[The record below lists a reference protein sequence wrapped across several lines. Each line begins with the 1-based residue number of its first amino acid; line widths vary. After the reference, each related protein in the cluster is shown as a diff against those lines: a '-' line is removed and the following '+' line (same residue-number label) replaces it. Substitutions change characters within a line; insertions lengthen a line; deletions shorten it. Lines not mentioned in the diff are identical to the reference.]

1 MSEALQE
8 LVGAIERQITSDL
21 MLASATVGAI
31 ARVVADTT
39 EPTPS
44 LIEVNAQRLKDG
56 AFEAD
61 AELLSAIA
69 LHGPVAGDLRLI
81 TALMHIAHHQSL
93 IANQFVLITA
103 QLMETDPRV
112 PVIEET
118 AGKLV
123 RMATLAAAQLTKA
136 TRALA
141 DRSLDLAREV
151 GEDDAAIN
159 LLNRQVFATT
169 VRTDGS
175 LVERDVM
182 MRQMLIGRSIERI
195 ADNAVDIAEH
205 AAFLVTGE
213 LTEFTDASRPPLRPS
228 AGVSGAAAT

>member
-1 MSEALQE
+1 VSEALQD
-8 LVGAIERQITSDL
+8 LVRAIEHQITSDL
-21 MLASATVGAI
+21 MLASSTVVAL

-56 AFEAD
+56 AFESD

-69 LHGPVAGDLRLI
+69 LHGPGARAHRLI
-81 TALMHIAHHQSL
+81 TALMHITHHQSL

-123 RMATLAAAQLTKA
+123 RMATLAGAQLTKA
-136 TRALA
+136 TRALC

-151 GEDDAAIN
+151 ADDDVAIN
-159 LLNRQVFATT
+159 LLNREVFATT
-169 VRTDGS
+169 ARTDGT
-175 LVERDVM
+175 LLERDVM

-213 LTEFTDASRPPLRPS
+213 LIEFSDASRPRLRRT
-228 AGVSGAAAT
+228 A

>member
-1 MSEALQE
+1 MSGALQD
-8 LVGAIERQITSDL
+8 LVGEIEHQITNDL
-21 MLASATVGAI
+21 MLASATVAALAG
-31 ARVVADTT
+31 VVADTT

-56 AFEAD
+56 AFESD
-61 AELLSAIA
+61 AELLNAIA

-81 TALMHIAHHQSL
+81 TALMHITHHQGL

-123 RMATLAAAQLTKA
+123 RMATLAGAQLTKA
-136 TRALA
+136 TRALC
-141 DRSLDLAREV
+141 DRSLALAREV
-151 GEDDAAIN
+151 ADDDAAIN

-169 VRTDGS
+169 VRTDGTE
-175 LVERDVM
+175 LERDVM

-213 LTEFTDASRPPLRPS
+213 VTEFSDDSRPRVLQAGDAS
-228 AGVSGAAAT
+228 ATPRA

>member
-1 MSEALQE
+1 MSHALQE
-8 LVGAIERQITSDL
+8 LVGAIEHQITSDL
-21 MLASATVGAI
+21 MLASSTVTAL
-31 ARVVADTT
+31 AEVVADTT

-44 LIEVNAQRLKDG
+44 SIEVNAQRLKDG
-56 AFEAD
+56 AFESD
-61 AELLSAIA
+61 AELLNAIA

-81 TALMHIAHHQSL
+81 TALMHITHHQGL

-123 RMATLAAAQLTKA
+123 RMATLAGAQLTKA
-136 TRALA
+136 TRALCE
-141 DRSLDLAREV
+141 RSLVLAREV
-151 GEDDAAIN
+151 ARDDAAIN

-169 VRTDGS
+169 VRTDGT
-175 LVERDVM
+175 LEERDVM

-195 ADNAVDIAEH
+195 ADNGVDIAEH
-205 AAFLVTGE
+205 AAFLVTG
-213 LTEFTDASRPPLRPS
+213 TVAEFSDASRPRLGVPARAS
-228 AGVSGAAAT
+228 APQTP

>member
-1 MSEALQE
+1 MSGALQD
-8 LVGAIERQITSDL
+8 LVGAIEYQIKSDL
-21 MLASATVGAI
+21 MLASATVSALAG
-31 ARVVADTT
+31 VVADTT

-56 AFEAD
+56 AFASD

-81 TALMHIAHHQSL
+81 TALMHITHHQGL

-112 PVIEET
+112 PVIETT

-123 RMATLAAAQLTKA
+123 RMATLAGVQLTKA
-136 TRALA
+136 TRALC
-141 DRSLDLAREV
+141 DRSLELAQEV
-151 GEDDAAIN
+151 ARDDVAIN
-159 LLNRQVFATT
+159 LLNREVFATT

-175 LVERDVM
+175 LLERDVM

-213 LTEFTDASRPPLRPS
+213 VTEFSDASRPRLLES
-228 AGVSGAAAT
+228 ADVSGAPGL